1 MPFLFDLAP
10 FAYSCFPCRCLYV
23 STRSCRGDLRG
34 AVRHRARGYRAFC
47 FDYLSRQGGEL
58 VPLLYNFLLLP
69 SCSLRTYCLILS
81 TLYAMFKTHTAMS
94 PQPSKTLYC
103 WRNGAQPLLSMDRKL
118 AAYPLYLWLGYHDK

>member
-1 MPFLFDLAP
+1 MPFLLDLAP
-10 FAYSCFPCRCLYV
+10 HCLLVCFPCRCLDV
-23 STRSCRGDLRG
+23 STRACRGDLRG
-34 AVRHRARGYRAFC
+34 AVRHRARGYRGFC

-58 VPLLYNFLLLP
+58 VPLLYKFLLMP

-103 WRNGAQPLLSMDRKL
+103 
-118 AAYPLYLWLGYHDK
+118 